1 MSSPSTS
8 RLNTYLAIAS
18 TAAVGSAHADIVYHD
33 VNTTIALGESAQFLV
48 GTEVGLS
55 AQMTFIAG
63 SNLRGGSGTSS
74 WQVLD
79 YGYGDNYIDFAGGF
93 SFTAGSYASLWR
105 FNASTDIDSN
115 NFNAQ
120 SIAWGA
126 SWNGMPGEAERAFA
140 AFKIREGSVQSDPG
154 YYGWIDISWSN
165 DGTLTI
171 HGYAYNNVLDGSIHV
186 GDVPAPG
193 ALGLI
198 GLAAG
203 ASGIRRK
210 RSGN

>member
-1 MSSPSTS
+1 M
-8 RLNTYLAIAS
+8 
-18 TAAVGSAHADIVYHD
+18 AVKPAGTCARRRQGLRPNAH
-33 VNTTIALGESAQFLV
+33 EAQI
-48 GTEVGLS
+48 EKCKHC
-55 AQMTFIAG
+55 
-63 SNLRGGSGTSS
+63 
-74 WQVLD
+74 
-79 YGYGDNYIDFAGGF
+79 
-93 SFTAGSYASLWR
+93 

-120 SIAWGA
+120 SVAWGA
-126 SWNGMPGEAERAFA
+126 TWNGLPGQEERGFA

-171 HGYAYNNVLDGSIHV
+171 HGYAYNDVLDGSIHV

-210 RSGN
+210 RHTA